1 MFSSLQRVAH
11 NTAHAFLDGPG
22 CLPSSSPPHSCLQ
35 LFSASP
41 GEEGRGCPSRICPAF
56 FGSAGPG
63 LLKDPECGATALPPP
78 HPSLFTPPHSW
89 QCPAQRWTGARRG
102 RAEGETRRVPASGP
116 AWELLKAGRQS

>member
-11 NTAHAFLDGPG
+11 NTAHAFLDGPS

-78 HPSLFTPPHSW
+78 HPSLCLPHRTAGSAPPRGGLG
-89 QCPAQRWTGARRG
+89 PGEGAQKGKRGAFPLVAPPG
-102 RAEGETRRVPASGP
+102 SC
-116 AWELLKAGRQS
+116 